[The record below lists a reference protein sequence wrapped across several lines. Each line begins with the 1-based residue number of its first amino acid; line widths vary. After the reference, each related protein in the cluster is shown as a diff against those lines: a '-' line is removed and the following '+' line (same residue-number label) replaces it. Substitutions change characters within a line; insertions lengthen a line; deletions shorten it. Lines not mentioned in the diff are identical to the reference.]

1 MRPILTFAALVLS
14 GTADLVAGSACKPR
28 PSNTISTLEFSLST
42 ESISTSTPTNDGKL
56 PQVRNLA
63 INGNMAEIDPSN
75 PHIVPDWDVINDA
88 KIVGGQG
95 REEPGSTERGA
106 CAMSAANLGLEKRAV
121 GSGVSMS
128 QTMND
133 LEVGTTYTIRFYYRV
148 VMSQGVTNCQLSA
161 HFGNSLL
168 TEDSITGSDVTDAW
182 TEVLKT
188 ADAQETSTAL
198 KIEMQCQGGSA
209 TILLDS
215 VFASN
220 KVTPGNIDQ
229 FTVDFGNNGTGDNP
243 PLEKDPQA
251 TTSSVA
257 ATALEPITTS
267 GFTVTESKPLAVTT
281 TTATETPFCSKA
293 LNGGC
298 WWKGSSLGCANR
310 GSWPGP
316 GGQGS
321 LAPRPDNYPQPRS
334 QLWCVGWCSLSPGCR
349 SAAYNP
355 VNRSCRFSEFAVQD
369 SNFVPG
375 PDPHVDT
382 EGVYYWHDLS
392 CFDCP
397 CNEGDEAEVGPATT
411 TSSMPLIETS
421 TQSSH
426 PPSEPTVAFKLP
438 PASTCPKSLETGCT
452 WNLASHGGS
461 DIKCQYRGRWPGAD
475 GAGYAVEPPRD
486 YPMPLSQ
493 MQCVA
498 WCSLSPGCRSAAY
511 IYILSSCRFSSHA
524 VHDDDFV
531 MADDISKDS
540 PEEGIYYWHDLSCMD
555 CPCKE
560 DGASTTQPPTT
571 LLRSA
576 TSTSIVAIN
585 TQEHSS
591 IVVTIAKAP
600 RPSAVA

>member
-334 QLWCVGWCSLSPGCR
+334 QLC
-349 SAAYNP
+349 
-355 VNRSCRFSEFAVQD
+355 
-369 SNFVPG
+369 
-375 PDPHVDT
+375 
-382 EGVYYWHDLS
+382 
-392 CFDCP
+392 
-397 CNEGDEAEVGPATT
+397 
-411 TSSMPLIETS
+411 SMPLIETS

-493 MQCVA
+493 MQC
-498 WCSLSPGCRSAAY
+498 
-511 IYILSSCRFSSHA
+511 
-524 VHDDDFV
+524 
-531 MADDISKDS
+531 
-540 PEEGIYYWHDLSCMD
+540 
-555 CPCKE
+555 
-560 DGASTTQPPTT
+560 
-571 LLRSA
+571 
-576 TSTSIVAIN
+576 
-585 TQEHSS
+585 
-591 IVVTIAKAP
+591 
-600 RPSAVA
+600 